1 MSVVMQLSFLTL
13 IITFLLLIYQCFRVE
28 DILDQVLCLEV
39 MGITSIALF
48 LLLHIEKNNSLF
60 LDLAQLLTFISFVI
74 ALVFSTFLP
83 NHKGEK

>member
-1 MSVVMQLSFLTL
+1 MSLVIELSFLTL
-13 IITFLLLIYQCFRVE
+13 IITFVLLIYQCIRAPN
-28 DILDQVLCLEV
+28 ILDQVLSLEV

-48 LLLHIEKNNSLF
+48 LILHIVKENSLF

-83 NHKGEK
+83 KNKDES